1 MNGLQIGLMIFG
13 QFLFTV
19 LLVWLL
25 LSIEP
30 PKPKPEP
37 VPSPADVAALMD
49 EARRI
54 TG

>member
-1 MNGLQIGLMIFG
+1 MNRIQIGLLIFA
-13 QFLFTV
+13 QFAFAV

-30 PKPKPEP
+30 PKPAPEP

>member
-1 MNGLQIGLMIFG
+1 MKVALLIFA
-13 QFLFTV
+13 QACFV
-19 LLVWLL
+19 ALLLWLL
-25 LSIEP
+25 LSTEP
-30 PKPKPEP
+30 PKAPPEP

>member
-1 MNGLQIGLMIFG
+1 MNHLQIGLVIFG
-13 QFLFTV
+13 QFLLAV

-25 LSIEP
+25 LSAER
-30 PKPKPEP
+30 PKPKPAP